1 MGSVARLGRRRALS
15 ASEENRKE
23 KNVFRHET
31 SHVANDFERL
41 FFSLCDSVSP
51 THPQRGWVGESL
63 ARVGGL
69 G

>member
-41 FFSLCDSVSP
+41 YFRYVTVFHPP
-51 THPQRGWVGESL
+51 TLNEVG
-63 ARVGGL
+63 
-69 G
+69 